1 VTPQLAVLFL
11 SANTTT
17 PAPTPASPLSSL
29 LLPLITVVLLYFLII
44 RPQRNRTKAQQSL
57 TASLEVGDRVQTIG
71 GIRGVIRALDDDSV
85 VLEVEQGK
93 IRLARR
99 AVASKIDS
107 AG

>member
-1 VTPQLAVLFL
+1 
-11 SANTTT
+11 
-17 PAPTPASPLSSL
+17 